1 VNEVVVSAVVRYVVL
16 WAGLTL
22 TVTLVV
28 AATTMLVYRS
38 LAPAFL
44 SLQVYQQRSA
54 MSEPRPHAVF
64 QRWTLVGLVYEITHR
79 RKITTQMQFLSL
91 LKR

>member
-1 VNEVVVSAVVRYVVL
+1 
-16 WAGLTL
+16 
-22 TVTLVV
+22 
-28 AATTMLVYRS
+28 
-38 LAPAFL
+38 
-44 SLQVYQQRSA
+44 

-64 QRWTLVGLVYEITHR
+64 QRGTLVLVYEITHR